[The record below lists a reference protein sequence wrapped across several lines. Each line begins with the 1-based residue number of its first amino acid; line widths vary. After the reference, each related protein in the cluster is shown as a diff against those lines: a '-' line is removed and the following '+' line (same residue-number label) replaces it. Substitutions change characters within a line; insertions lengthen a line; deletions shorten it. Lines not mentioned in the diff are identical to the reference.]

1 VPKKTIRKWFI
12 GAIIAFVVLLIVGIL
27 ISIFDCTRDRIVFST
42 FKDLLPLF
50 LGIAAVWLGYCVQRR
65 NAYQQQLR
73 SLWSKLVE
81 AVHCAIQY
89 SCLDIP
95 SEEQYR
101 TALAKL
107 SIAIDEVRGVFCN
120 LNETDTSRNLYP
132 FEPIKDIYGLIE
144 DLGFGST
151 YKSSESKKCH
161 DQIFALWKDVRK
173 EILKEFDRE
182 VPTFSHSHWEDLS
195 KGRVYDQHQ
204 IPKKST

>member
-1 VPKKTIRKWFI
+1 MQSNTH
-12 GAIIAFVVLLIVGIL
+12 VL
-27 ISIFDCTRDRIVFST
+27 T
-42 FKDLLPLF
+42 FQ
-50 LGIAAVWLGYCVQRR
+50 V
-65 NAYQQQLR
+65 R
-73 SLWSKLVE
+73 SNIEL
-81 AVHCAIQY
+81 
-89 SCLDIP
+89 
-95 SEEQYR
+95 
-101 TALAKL
+101 LAKL

>member
-1 VPKKTIRKWFI
+1 MTKKTIRKWFI

-27 ISIFDCTRDRIVFST
+27 ISIFDCSRDRIVFST

-81 AVHCAIQY
+81 AVHYAIQY
-89 SCLDIP
+89 SCLDSP
-95 SEEQYR
+95 TQEQYR
-101 TALAKL
+101 NVLTKL
-107 SIAIDEVRGVFCN
+107 SVAIDEVRGVFCN
-120 LNETDTSRNLYP
+120 LRETDSNIGLYP
-132 FEPIKDIYGLIE
+132 FEPIKDMYGLIE
-144 DLGFGST
+144 NLDFGAS
-151 YKSSESKKCH
+151 YKSCESKKCH

-195 KGRVYDQHQ
+195 KGRVYGQHQ